1 MQYDKSLVKIL
12 LSALTEGE
20 QVYTH
25 HFEFIGCSS
34 FKGKD
39 NRPLLRKYLAHM
51 KEKGYVEQHIRPYN
65 THRWSITKD
74 GLEVLQ
80 LLNTDR
86 FIK

>member
-12 LSALTEGE
+12 LSGFEEGKE
-20 QVYTH
+20 MYTH
-25 HFEFIGCSS
+25 HFEFIGCSF

-39 NRPLLRKYLAHM
+39 NRPLLRKYLAYC
-51 KEKGYVEQHIRPYN
+51 KEKGYVQQHKYAHNI
-65 THRWSITKD
+65 HRWSITQD

-80 LLNTDR
+80 LLNSDQ